1 MWMPTLMRRS
11 INIEDLIVLDKD
23 WGKSLHVGSDEFLG
37 SNDLSWEQLDSQD
50 GKTWDNAV
58 FKEQN
63 AFEGHNGFI
72 GSLESPTSNV
82 IGADGNTDPNDED
95 MLGENFQEIV

>member
-1 MWMPTLMRRS
+1 M
-11 INIEDLIVLDKD
+11 
-23 WGKSLHVGSDEFLG
+23 
-37 SNDLSWEQLDSQD
+37 
-50 GKTWDNAV
+50 

-63 AFEGHNGFI
+63 AFEGYNGFI

-95 MLGENFQEIV
+95 MLGGNFQEIV